1 MRSDGDRRSMA
12 DRRIGFGAAGLVAV
26 TALVAGCTDDSS
38 TAVAEGDLDA
48 LGQALVEDGAA
59 LVTDGRD
66 RFDGLADIT
75 RPGVSTE
82 AVVVHDGREDEP
94 CDVDRATAR
103 RVWWSTVAMTMDQ
116 VDPADGAAI
125 NTVYDDTAA
134 ATNGLLPDYD
144 TVFSHDSDGT
154 EPSWSVWRRDVDG
167 VPLEFRVTSR
177 LAPAQPDE
185 GALVLVDVIGSTGCL
200 PTE

>member
-1 MRSDGDRRSMA
+1 
-12 DRRIGFGAAGLVAV
+12 
-26 TALVAGCTDDSS
+26 
-38 TAVAEGDLDA
+38 
-48 LGQALVEDGAA
+48 
-59 LVTDGRD
+59 
-66 RFDGLADIT
+66 
-75 RPGVSTE
+75 
-82 AVVVHDGREDEP
+82 
-94 CDVDRATAR
+94 
-103 RVWWSTVAMTMDQ
+103 MDQ